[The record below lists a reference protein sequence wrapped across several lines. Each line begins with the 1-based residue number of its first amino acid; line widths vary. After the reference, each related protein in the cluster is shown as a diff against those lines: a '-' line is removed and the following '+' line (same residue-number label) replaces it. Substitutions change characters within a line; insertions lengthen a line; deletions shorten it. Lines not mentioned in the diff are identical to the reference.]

1 MKPLL
6 GGTLCIYNLSNRKQ
20 KKTNT
25 LSFTSTDTNQLPLQ
39 ELSNGVEEGGNTS
52 DGHAGTVGNSGTGA
66 GGRGGAA
73 GAGGSAGLAVG
84 GGGVGGVGIAVVG
97 TLDDSLADALEVGAV
112 EGTVSALE
120 VEATLDIGQTIKV
133 NTRKNKLAHVG

>member
-20 KKTNT
+20 KKQHT
-25 LSFTSTDTNQLPLQ
+25 FFPSTDTNQPPLQ
-39 ELSNGVEEGGNTS
+39 ELSNGVEEGGNTG

-66 GGRGGAA
+66 GGRGSAA

-120 VEATLDIGQTIKV
+120 VEATLNIGQTSKV
-133 NTRKNKLAHVG
+133 NTR